1 MSAVGDPIAAMA
13 GRQLDERWGA
23 LRPTRESTVALVV
36 DDSPGNRYAVAHTL
50 RLAGLQVVEGVTGHD
65 ALRLVAH
72 EPDLIVLAVNLPDMS
87 ANDVVRTLKG
97 SPATASIPVVHVSAT
112 YMRNVD
118 KAAGLEAG
126 ADAFLTHPIDP
137 VIFLATIRALL
148 RAARAEARVR
158 DVANEWVLTF
168 DGIAD
173 AIFLLDESGIVVRSN
188 RAGAALV
195 GLQSRDLIGQSLA
208 AAIERRFGDASRD
221 AITRV
226 VEQAPVQGREVQV
239 GERWF
244 LAAADDVLLVSQQRR
259 ITVALTDIHARKA
272 AELEREQLMY
282 EAEIARYAAERA
294 SRAKTVFLSAISH
307 ELRTPL
313 NAIMGYAALLA
324 DGLRGPVTPQQKTDL
339 TRVERAA
346 GYVTRVVNDLLD
358 LARLESTDTAIGRE
372 VVDVEECVAAAA
384 GLVAPQANA
393 KGLTVTVAGSVES
406 FTCTGDR
413 DRILQVLL
421 NLLSNAIKFTAGP
434 GEISVSGERGQD
446 KTSISVRDTG
456 RGIASD
462 RHEAIFRPFVQVGS
476 RTNDAETGVGL
487 GLAISRE
494 LARKMGGDLTV
505 QSALGVGSTFTLT
518 LPSG

>member
-1 MSAVGDPIAAMA
+1 
-13 GRQLDERWGA
+13 
-23 LRPTRESTVALVV
+23 VV

-50 RLAGLQVVEGVTGHD
+50 RLAGMEVVEGVTGHD
-65 ALRLVAH
+65 ALRLAAQ

-87 ANDVVRTLKG
+87 ANDVVRTLKR
-97 SPATASIPVVHVSAT
+97 SAATASIPVVHVSAT
-112 YMRNVD
+112 YTRNVD

-173 AIFLLDESGIVVRSN
+173 AVFLLDEAGGVLRTN
-188 RAGAALV
+188 RAGAALA
-195 GLQSRDLIGQSLA
+195 GLQPRDLVGQSLA

-239 GERWF
+239 GDRWF
-244 LAAADDVLLVSQQRR
+244 LAAADDVLLGSHQRR

-272 AELEREQLMY
+272 AELEREQLVY
-282 EAEIARYAAERA
+282 EAAVARTVAERA
-294 SRAKTVFLSAISH
+294 SRAKTVFLGAISH

-324 DGLRGPVTPQQKTDL
+324 DGMRGPVTPEQKTDL

-346 GYVTRVVNDLLD
+346 GYITRVVNDLLD
-358 LARLESTDTAIGRE
+358 LARLESTDATIGSE

-384 GLVAPQANA
+384 GLVAAQASA
-393 KGLTVTVAGSVES
+393 KRLTLTVAGSVES

-434 GEISVSGERGQD
+434 GEITVSGERGQD

-462 RHEAIFRPFVQVGS
+462 QHEEIFRPFVQVGS
-476 RTNDAETGVGL
+476 RTPGAEKGVGL

-518 LPSG
+518 LPLG